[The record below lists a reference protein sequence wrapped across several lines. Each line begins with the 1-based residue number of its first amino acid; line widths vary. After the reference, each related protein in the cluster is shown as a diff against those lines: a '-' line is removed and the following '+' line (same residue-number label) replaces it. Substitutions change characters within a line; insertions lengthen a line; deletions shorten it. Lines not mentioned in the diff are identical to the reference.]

1 MGILGHEELG
11 FVQNSRRC
19 NYAVVPRHFLFV
31 FRPQQASLIR
41 DFFAKGSGLEP
52 RFWDFAK
59 VFVRN
64 FLSRP
69 LVSLRIEF
77 RENNRW

>member
-1 MGILGHEELG
+1 M
-11 FVQNSRRC
+11 
-19 NYAVVPRHFLFV
+19 
-31 FRPQQASLIR
+31 IR